1 MKALKYARHSRQ
13 RLLVNLAA
21 FMLAFGLCGQVFAQC
36 RPVAERTREIGCWI
50 IERQPLGQLGS
61 TSLFWYLDRYA
72 SREEAQAAKGPKS
85 TVIEAYG
92 SSWLSTI
99 EEAGWRQ
106 PGAERVAVIGPLQI
120 NPGVD
125 YTAQYMEGTF
135 TPGMSTEPHYH
146 PGPEA
151 IYTLTGEVCFEMP
164 HGKIVGRAG
173 EGIVMEAG
181 HLHTLTATGIEQ
193 RRSLAL
199 VIYESAQPWRLPA
212 AGWEPQGLC
221 K

>member
-1 MKALKYARHSRQ
+1 MRVTARRRQ
-13 RLLVNLAA
+13 LATLTA
-21 FMLAFGLCGQVFAQC
+21 FMLTFGLCGQGLAQC
-36 RPVAERTREIGCWI
+36 RPVGERTQDIGCWI
-50 IERQPLGQLGS
+50 IERQPLGQLQ
-61 TSLFWYLDRYA
+61 TASLFWYLGRYR
-72 SREEAQAAKGPKS
+72 SREEAQAARGPKGI
-85 TVIEAYG
+85 VIEAYG

-99 EEAGWRQ
+99 EQAGWRQ
-106 PGAERVAVIGPLQI
+106 PEAERVIVIGPLQI
-120 NPGVD
+120 TKPGVE

-135 TPGMSTEPHYH
+135 TPGMSTDAHYH

-164 HGKIVGRAG
+164 HGNIVGRAG
-173 EGIVMEAG
+173 EGIVMESG

-199 VIYESAQPWRLPA
+199 VVYESAQPWRFPS

>member
-1 MKALKYARHSRQ
+1 MHFTPWRRQ
-13 RLLVNLAA
+13 LAILAA
-21 FMLAFGLCGQVFAQC
+21 FMLAFGLCGQVIAQC
-36 RPVAERTREIGCWI
+36 RPVGERTQEIGCWI
-50 IERQPLGQLGS
+50 IKRQPLGKLQS
-61 TSLFWYLDRYA
+61 ASLFWYLDRYG
-72 SREEAQAAKGPKS
+72 SREEAQAAKGPKGI
-85 TVIEAYG
+85 VIEAYG

-106 PGAERVAVIGPLQI
+106 AGAERVAVIGPLQI
-120 NPGVD
+120 KPGVD

-135 TPGMSTEPHYH
+135 TPGMSTGPHYH

-173 EGIVMEAG
+173 EGIVMESG

-199 VIYESAQPWRLPA
+199 VIYASAQPWRLPS